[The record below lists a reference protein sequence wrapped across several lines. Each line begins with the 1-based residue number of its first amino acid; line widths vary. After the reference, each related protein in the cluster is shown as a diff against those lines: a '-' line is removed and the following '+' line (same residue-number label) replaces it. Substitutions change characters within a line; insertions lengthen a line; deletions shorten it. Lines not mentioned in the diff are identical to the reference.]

1 MIVATVIPVISICLL
16 VILATIVVF
25 TLWKHRKVC
34 FTHLSTT
41 THTSEHISSSSAAAV
56 ELYASICKNENYT
69 DDSEQLDADN
79 RKPKEDDPLLQ
90 ESVCKFLL
98 LQACCKLL

>member
-1 MIVATVIPVISICLL
+1 MIVATVIPMISICLL
-16 VILATIVVF
+16 LILATIVVF
-25 TLWKHRKVC
+25 TLWKHQKVC

-41 THTSEHISSSSAAAV
+41 TCTSEHVSSSSAAAV
-56 ELYASICKNENYT
+56 ELYASICKNENT
-69 DDSEQLDADN
+69 DSSEQLDADN